1 MLRIITILAFNLET
15 FNLEPPEVGKAPTSK
30 LKFVGRQGPNQ
41 QAKIQRE
48 EKNFKLVM
56 ANCFRGKAFGHWP
69 HSRGLLPGFPG
80 RNCLVWLGPPPQT
93 T

>member
-48 EKNFKLVM
+48 EKTSN
-56 ANCFRGKAFGHWP
+56 
-69 HSRGLLPGFPG
+69 
-80 RNCLVWLGPPPQT
+80 
-93 T
+93 